1 MRRLNFSSRSFYILI
16 LCASDRYNNGSD
28 LIVQRNCPLLTVLSN
43 LCENLW
49 NCVEIFLLNLL
60 ARLILK
66 YSSRTW
72 HEKWNIFVPYFD
84 CDAYLLHDDKN
95 FIRIFSIYYFT
106 SMRIDECVER
116 IYSINK
122 INITFHVYYL
132 NIVQYIHL
140 SAFLIAKFRIFK
152 FLFLHV

>member
-1 MRRLNFSSRSFYILI
+1 MSPIDSVVKSLWEFVK
-16 LCASDRYNNGSD
+16 LCWDFFIKFACTFN
-28 LIVQRNCPLLTVLSN
+28 I
-43 LCENLW
+43 
-49 NCVEIFLLNLL
+49 EIFFS
-60 ARLILK
+60 
-66 YSSRTW
+66 YRTW

-132 NIVQYIHL
+132 NIMQYIHL

-152 FLFLHV
+152 FLFLQWSKYHCSKEYLLSW